1 LNSNFSKI
9 SECFKYLASIIHPLL
24 SHLGRL
30 RLQALQIGYGSV
42 GSLKN
47 FFDDKNLSEAVEE
60 S

>member
-1 LNSNFSKI
+1 
-9 SECFKYLASIIHPLL
+9 LASIIHPLL

-42 GSLKN
+42 GFLKK